1 MSTNS
6 KIRIATAVL
15 LIALST
21 GAASAATNRTPSP
34 DSVLG
39 RIQQI
44 VKQIRRILLPLDE
57 PTFPKP

>member
-1 MSTNS
+1 MSSRS
-6 KIRIATAVL
+6 KIKVATAVL
-15 LIALST
+15 LVVLST
-21 GAASAATNRTPSP
+21 GAASAATNRTPPP